1 MTRVESMRSTLHHSN
16 AVVANLHHDLEV
28 QRGNVSVYREMNN
41 FIHKLLEIFEGA
53 KDHLE

>member
-16 AVVANLHHDLEV
+16 AVVANLRHDLEV